1 MSVLLIDTSGTVR
14 DCVDLSLESHELGPV
29 YVARSFHEIACQVA
43 GVAAV
48 ILDLKQDSDLQAFR
62 QIRAAHPQVPLEIE
76 QNVAFSAP
84 A

>member
-1 MSVLLIDTSGTVR
+1 
-14 DCVDLSLESHELGPV
+14 LSLESQELGPV
-29 YVARSFHEIACQVA
+29 YVARSFREIACQLA

-48 ILDLKQDSDLQAFR
+48 ILDLKQDSGLQACR
-62 QIRAAHPQVPLEIE
+62 QIRTAHPQVPLEIE